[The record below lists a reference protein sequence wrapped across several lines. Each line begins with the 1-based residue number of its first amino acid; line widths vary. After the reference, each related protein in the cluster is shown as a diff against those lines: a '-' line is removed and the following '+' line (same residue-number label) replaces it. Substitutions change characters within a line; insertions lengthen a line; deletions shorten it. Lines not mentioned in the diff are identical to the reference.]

1 MRSFLSRATK
11 KESNVSNKNDAPNHF
26 NEKPMKS
33 IIKGTNA
40 MRLGNHNNNNS
51 NPHKIHI
58 ARGKYYNPNNHKQ
71 AESNTNSISTN
82 TQSNNENLVNGR
94 EEVREKLGSGSFGEV
109 RLAMDIK
116 TQLQVA
122 VKFEHKS
129 DIKKHLN
136 TEYRVYLKLKDAIG
150 FPAIYWFGKYGDYTA
165 LVMDRLGVSLKTL
178 YSRCNRIFPVQTVS
192 LIAIQLLDRLEIL
205 HNGGWL
211 HQDLKPENIVIG
223 YGTNLERNI
232 LYLIDY
238 GTSDEF
244 IDSMT
249 KKHRLRAPSSKI
261 VGTAR
266 YSSLNNHYGYKQSRR
281 DDLESLGYTLIYWLL
296 GRLPWQGIDEK
307 DFRIKW
313 KKVRRIKRS
322 ITPDELCRG
331 LPVQFRIYIKYV
343 FKLSYSQRP
352 NYGYLRGLFRQLIPN
367 GNSGSADVKMSD
379 EIKDVS
385 EDNVK
390 DNINNSA
397 KKFAWQKFGIKC
409 E

>member
-1 MRSFLSRATK
+1 MFLF
-11 KESNVSNKNDAPNHF
+11 H
-26 NEKPMKS
+26 
-33 IIKGTNA
+33 G
-40 MRLGNHNNNNS
+40 
-51 NPHKIHI
+51 
-58 ARGKYYNPNNHKQ
+58 Q
-71 AESNTNSISTN
+71 
-82 TQSNNENLVNGR
+82 
-94 EEVREKLGSGSFGEV
+94 
-109 RLAMDIK
+109 
-116 TQLQVA
+116 
-122 VKFEHKS
+122 
-129 DIKKHLN
+129 
-136 TEYRVYLKLKDAIG
+136 
-150 FPAIYWFGKYGDYTA
+150 
-165 LVMDRLGVSLKTL
+165 
-178 YSRCNRIFPVQTVS
+178 
-192 LIAIQLLDRLEIL
+192 
-205 HNGGWL
+205 
-211 HQDLKPENIVIG
+211 PENVVIG
-223 YGTNLERNI
+223 YGSNLERNI

-244 IDSMT
+244 IDSAT

-352 NYGYLRGLFRQLIPN
+352 NYGYLRGLFRQLIPSPNTGGGGAN
-367 GNSGSADVKMSD
+367 GGGGGDGQGHHGGSAHGAGGQAV
-379 EIKDVS
+379 
-385 EDNVK
+385 DNIHE
-390 DNINNSA
+390 NINNSA
-397 KKFAWQKFGIKC
+397 KKFAWQKFGIDC

>member
-1 MRSFLSRATK
+1 M
-11 KESNVSNKNDAPNHF
+11 
-26 NEKPMKS
+26 
-33 IIKGTNA
+33 
-40 MRLGNHNNNNS
+40 
-51 NPHKIHI
+51 
-58 ARGKYYNPNNHKQ
+58 
-71 AESNTNSISTN
+71 
-82 TQSNNENLVNGR
+82 
-94 EEVREKLGSGSFGEV
+94 
-109 RLAMDIK
+109 
-116 TQLQVA
+116 
-122 VKFEHKS
+122 
-129 DIKKHLN
+129 
-136 TEYRVYLKLKDAIG
+136 
-150 FPAIYWFGKYGDYTA
+150 
-165 LVMDRLGVSLKTL
+165 
-178 YSRCNRIFPVQTVS
+178 
-192 LIAIQLLDRLEIL
+192 
-205 HNGGWL
+205 
-211 HQDLKPENIVIG
+211 IG
-223 YGTNLERNI
+223 YGSNLERNI

-244 IDSMT
+244 IDTAT

-352 NYGYLRGLFRQLIPN
+352 NYGYLRGLFRQLIPSPNASGN
-367 GNSGSADVKMSD
+367 GDGAHGNGQGSGHASGAV
-379 EIKDVS
+379 
-385 EDNVK
+385 DNIHE
-390 DNINNSA
+390 NINNSA
-397 KKFAWQKFGIKC
+397 KKFAWQKFGIDC